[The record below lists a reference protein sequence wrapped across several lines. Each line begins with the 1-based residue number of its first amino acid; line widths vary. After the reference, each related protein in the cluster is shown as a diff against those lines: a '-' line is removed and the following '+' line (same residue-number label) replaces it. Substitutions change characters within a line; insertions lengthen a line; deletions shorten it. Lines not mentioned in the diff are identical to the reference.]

1 MYNIRRHFRRGEFPE
16 MVSLYFI
23 FSGCQE
29 VLYKAERMLISLTA
43 KNKVELRIAG
53 KDYTVV
59 GSEPVEYIHRVGL
72 YVDKKMTDIM
82 RMNNKLSTSLA
93 AVLTAINVVDDLF
106 KSRESEQELKNQ
118 LKKVSEELERL
129 KRENKAL
136 QQENTVLG
144 SQNTELKLELAKR
157 EAELN
162 EVRNTLDKAER
173 TKE

>member
-1 MYNIRRHFRRGEFPE
+1 M
-16 MVSLYFI
+16 
-23 FSGCQE
+23 
-29 VLYKAERMLISLTA
+29 TA

>member
-1 MYNIRRHFRRGEFPE
+1 
-16 MVSLYFI
+16 
-23 FSGCQE
+23 
-29 VLYKAERMLISLTA
+29 MLISLTA
-43 KNKVELRIAG
+43 KNRVELRIAG
-53 KDYTVV
+53 KDYIVV
-59 GSEPVEYIHRVGL
+59 GTEPEEYIHRVGL

-82 RMNNKLSTSLA
+82 RANNKLSTSLA

-118 LKKVSEELERL
+118 LKKATEELERL
-129 KRENKAL
+129 RRENRVL
-136 QQENTVLG
+136 QQDNNVLS

-173 TKE
+173 AKE